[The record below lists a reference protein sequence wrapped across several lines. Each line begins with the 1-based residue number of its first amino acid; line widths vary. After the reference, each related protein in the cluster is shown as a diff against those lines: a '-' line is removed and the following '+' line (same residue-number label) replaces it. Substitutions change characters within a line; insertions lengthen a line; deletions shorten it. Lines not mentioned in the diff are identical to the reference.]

1 MEFNILD
8 KVLLHIFKRYSNKI
22 YRRGIQDEF
31 NWNNKT
37 NTQGCTKAVPTFKI
51 KKKI

>member
-1 MEFNILD
+1 MELNMLD
-8 KVLLHIFKRYSNKI
+8 KILSHLFKRYTYKI
-22 YRRGIQDEF
+22 YRRGVQDEF